1 MVVSAVEGAVV
12 VGGLSALGAA
22 LVSIGIPQNSVITY
36 ESAIK
41 ADKFLVMAH
50 GSNADVSHAKTIL
63 EKSDPANVTIHDAA
77 ATNMAA

>member
-1 MVVSAVEGAVV
+1 MTVEGAVV

-22 LVSIGIPQNSVITY
+22 LVSIGIPKNSIITY

-50 GSNADVSHAKTIL
+50 GSNADVGHAKTIL
-63 EKSDPANVTIHDAA
+63 EKSDPANVTFHDAA
-77 ATNMAA
+77 TTNMAA